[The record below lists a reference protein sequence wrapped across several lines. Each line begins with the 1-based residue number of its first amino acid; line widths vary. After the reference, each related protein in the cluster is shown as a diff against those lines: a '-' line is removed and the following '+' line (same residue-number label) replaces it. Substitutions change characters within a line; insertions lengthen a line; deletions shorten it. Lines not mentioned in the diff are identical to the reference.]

1 MLHLHIVKKLK
12 MLSKKLFYPTILL
25 LLIFNVGC
33 ASKKNF
39 VYFQDQKTIQT
50 KSKFELKLNQGD
62 LLNIQVFGCDEESLK
77 IFNIPSTTSQS
88 SNRGYF
94 IGAAVPQGYLVNNEG
109 EIDFPVIGKIKLE
122 GISLDNAVEII
133 KTKLS
138 VYLKEPKVNI
148 QIQNFKVSVLGDVKN
163 PGTIQVPNEKITL
176 LEAIGIAGDLNITA
190 IRKNIVVL
198 RDEGSTKKEY
208 RIDLTN
214 KDFID
219 SPIYYLHQNDVIYVE
234 ANQAKIN
241 SSNVSGSS
249 SIIVAIASLIITT
262 VNILTK

>member
-12 MLSKKLFYPTILL
+12 MLLKKLFYPSILL

-39 VYFQDQKTIQT
+39 VYFQDQKSIQT
-50 KSKFELKLNQGD
+50 KSKFELKLAKGD
-62 LLNIQVFGCDEESLK
+62 LLNIQVFGCDEESIK
-77 IFNIPSTTSQS
+77 IFNIPSATSQS

-148 QIQNFKVSVLGDVKN
+148 QIQNFKVTHVCHFYN
-163 PGTIQVPNEKITL
+163 
-176 LEAIGIAGDLNITA
+176 
-190 IRKNIVVL
+190 
-198 RDEGSTKKEY
+198 
-208 RIDLTN
+208 
-214 KDFID
+214 
-219 SPIYYLHQNDVIYVE
+219 
-234 ANQAKIN
+234 
-241 SSNVSGSS
+241 
-249 SIIVAIASLIITT
+249 
-262 VNILTK
+262 